1 MNEKWLAKVI
11 LYPPSSVMYVMICGI
26 VWKEELE
33 RIEWERIATMI
44 VYGFEGR
51 KCEEKDALPYSHA
64 R

>member
-1 MNEKWLAKVI
+1 
-11 LYPPSSVMYVMICGI
+11 MYVMICGI

-51 KCEEKDALPYSHA
+51 KCEEKDALPYSHV